1 MNAIIV
7 LAIAGII
14 SMYLG
19 LFNLKRLGLP
29 VAILAVL
36 TALVLTLFSGI
47 GGESSWLSPEL
58 YQTMFSFTDVS
69 RSYSTVMLLVTLLI
83 FIASYFYYDE
93 NIEHLSDIYAL
104 FLFSLIGA
112 LIIVSYQSLV
122 MLFVGIEILSIP
134 LYILAS
140 SNRRNVNANEA
151 GLKYY
156 LLGSFASCFLLL
168 GITLMYGVTGSF
180 DVSKISAFLSANG
193 VNAIYLL
200 GLISILGA
208 FVFKIA
214 AVPLHFWAP
223 DVYQG
228 SPTTMTSYLAT
239 VAKIATFGGL
249 IRLMD
254 VSYAQIGTDIWY
266 PLLMIVAIS
275 TLIIGS
281 LLTLHQTNLKRLLA
295 YTGIANVGF
304 ILIAFVAWNA
314 ESQKHILYY
323 FLGYSIATVAVF
335 SIYSTVKNKTNIDS
349 IPDLRGLLV
358 NNRLITLTLIVMMLS
373 FTGIPPLAGFFGK
386 FFLIVDGLRGGEVVL
401 VVIAMITSVISAY
414 NYISLLTHTI
424 QTEGTVVP
432 RIEISP
438 LYRLYLIASIIAIIL
453 IGLFPDAILSV
464 LGR

>member
-1 MNAIIV
+1 
-7 LAIAGII
+7 
-14 SMYLG
+14 
-19 LFNLKRLGLP
+19 
-29 VAILAVL
+29 VAV
-36 TALVLTLFSGI
+36 
-47 GGESSWLSPEL
+47 
-58 YQTMFSFTDVS
+58 
-69 RSYSTVMLLVTLLI
+69 
-83 FIASYFYYDE
+83 
-93 NIEHLSDIYAL
+93 
-104 FLFSLIGA
+104 
-112 LIIVSYQSLV
+112 
-122 MLFVGIEILSIP
+122 
-134 LYILAS
+134 
-140 SNRRNVNANEA
+140 
-151 GLKYY
+151 
-156 LLGSFASCFLLL
+156 
-168 GITLMYGVTGSF
+168 
-180 DVSKISAFLSANG
+180 
-193 VNAIYLL
+193 
-200 GLISILGA
+200 
-208 FVFKIA
+208 
-214 AVPLHFWAP
+214 
-223 DVYQG
+223 
-228 SPTTMTSYLAT
+228 
-239 VAKIATFGGL
+239 
-249 IRLMD
+249 
-254 VSYAQIGTDIWY
+254 
-266 PLLMIVAIS
+266 S

-401 VVIAMITSVISAY
+401 VVIALITSVISAY

-453 IGLFPDAILSV
+453 IGLFPDAVLTVLS
-464 LGR
+464 R